1 MKTLTLLVLP
11 LAICLS
17 WPSVAQQAGTNA
29 GPEAGAPAP
38 GGLLQN
44 RADAEIGAQ
53 GTWEEL
59 LSRVGST
66 PAKSAPAEANPAG
79 GLNALVGEINA
90 GTNVRLVE
98 VFSLQGAPAG
108 EDRASA
114 LQTALTAGA
123 DMRTAFLNAVSA
135 NPAVM
140 NKLAARG
147 HAVSDVVGITK
158 SGDGTFLI
166 YVVPPK
172 AGEALPGA
180 FRTRTPT
187 QPDYGPAGGVI
198 APRLGDKAG

>member
-11 LAICLS
+11 LAICFS
-17 WPSVAQQAGTNA
+17 SPSVAQQAGINA
-29 GPEAGAPAP
+29 GPEAGAPASGDP
-38 GGLLQN
+38 FQN
-44 RADAEIGAQ
+44 GADAEIGAQ
-53 GTWEEL
+53 WTWQEL
-59 LSRVGST
+59 LSRVGSA
-66 PAKSAPAEANPAG
+66 PAKSASAKANSAG
-79 GLNALVGEINA
+79 ALNVLVGEINA
-90 GTNVRLVE
+90 GTNIRLIE

-108 EDRASA
+108 EDRARA
-114 LQTALTAGA
+114 LQTALTPSAN
-123 DMRTAFLNAVSA
+123 MRTAFLNAVSA

-187 QPDYGPAGGVI
+187 QPDYGPARGVI
-198 APRLGDKAG
+198 APRRGDKAG